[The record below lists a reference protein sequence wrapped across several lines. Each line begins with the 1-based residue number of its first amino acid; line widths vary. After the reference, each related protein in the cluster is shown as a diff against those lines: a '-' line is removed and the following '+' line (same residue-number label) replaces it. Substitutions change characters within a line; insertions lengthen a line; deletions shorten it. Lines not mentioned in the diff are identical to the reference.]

1 MTPLPSARSGSG
13 RSVLFDYLPVQY
25 RAEDG
30 DKGLLNGI
38 LLAFEQVLLGRDD
51 IVLSDE
57 VEKGLE
63 QKIRELARYFRP
75 ISDGPLGEAQAPQD
89 FLPWLAQWVALALR
103 ADLEESSQRALIK
116 RAVSLYRRRGTKANL
131 VTLLNI
137 YLNREPNPSQPP
149 RSFDG
154 PVTVENVDDAFD
166 NRPHYFLVRIAWKK
180 TPSTTVRLRE
190 IALAEA
196 VIAQEKPAHTDFR
209 LIPIVWT
216 MRIKHQST
224 VGYDTWLGERDTIP
238 KPT

>member
-13 RSVLFDYLPVQY
+13 RSVLFDYLPAQY
-25 RAEDG
+25 RAADG
-30 DKGLLNGI
+30 DDNGLLNGI
-38 LLAFEQVLLGRDD
+38 LLAFEEVLLGRDD
-51 IVLSDE
+51 DAGHAGE

-63 QKIRELARYFRP
+63 QKIRDLACYFRP
-75 ISDGPLGEAQAPQD
+75 LGDAQAPKE
-89 FLPWLAQWVALALR
+89 FLPWLAQWVALTLR
-103 ADLEESSQRALIK
+103 ADLDEAFRRALIK

-131 VTLLNI
+131 VNLLNI
-137 YLNREPNPSQPP
+137 YLNREPDSPDPA
-149 RSFDG
+149 
-154 PVTVENVDDAFD
+154 VTVDNVNDAFD
-166 NRPHYFLVRIAWKK
+166 SRPHYFEVQIVWKN

-224 VGYDTWLGERDTIP
+224 VGHDTWLGERKKIP
-238 KPT
+238 KPN